1 MKATRLP
8 MRLNR
13 RPRTVHVF
21 ADGYLLFNGR
31 RIACSLGSGGVVATK
46 IEGDGGTPSGL
57 FPVRRLWFRSDRV
70 HVQTAIPCQPI
81 LRTHGWCDDPASG
94 LYNRPFR
101 LPAHV
106 SHERL
111 YRRDR
116 LYDLVLTI
124 GHNDSPARAGGG
136 SAIFVHVQP
145 ENDAATAGCIAP
157 SRDDLIWLLAR
168 LRPGDMFR
176 VHPPGSGSV
185 RFPPRRVLP

>member
-1 MKATRLP
+1 MQSRF
-8 MRLNR
+8 RWCSCDQDR
-13 RPRTVHVF
+13 
-21 ADGYLLFNGR
+21 GR
-31 RIACSLGSGGVVATK
+31 RRHAVGPV
-46 IEGDGGTPSGL
+46 
-57 FPVRRLWFRSDRV
+57 PVRRLWFRSDRV

-176 VHPPGSGSV
+176 VHPGV
-185 RFPPRRVLP
+185 RIGQVSATAGLAMTAKLWSFHK